1 MNIVW
6 GIERTLK
13 PACGSTPVKVE
24 PNDQWQE
31 VKVKGPNVRPYR
43 GIETSDIT
51 KGKQVFRNIPTN
63 WFLIEN

>member
-6 GIERTLK
+6 GIETTLK
-13 PACGSTPVKVE
+13 PACGSKPTKVT
-24 PNDQWQE
+24 PNDQWQG
-31 VKVKGPNVRPYR
+31 VKVNGPNVRPYR

-51 KGKQVFRNIPTN
+51 KDGQTFRNIPTN